1 LSHAGMMVGRVGWGS
16 VINSNTRDGLVR
28 QGRGAQVAVDE
39 RRAAGAAPQA
49 GQDWSAQYL
58 NFLTSLAK
66 TSSQPLQLV
75 HLKRCAPGLL

>member
-1 LSHAGMMVGRVGWGS
+1 
-16 VINSNTRDGLVR
+16 VR
-28 QGRGAQVAVDE
+28 QGGSAQVAVGE

-49 GQDWSAQYL
+49 GQDWPAQDL

-75 HLKRCAPGLL
+75 HLKRCAPGALSSVPAALRSGAQ